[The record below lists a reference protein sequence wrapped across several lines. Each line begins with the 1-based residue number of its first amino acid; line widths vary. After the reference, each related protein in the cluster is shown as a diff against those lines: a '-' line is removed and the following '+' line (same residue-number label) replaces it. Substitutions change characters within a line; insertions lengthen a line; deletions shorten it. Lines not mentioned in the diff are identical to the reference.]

1 MKTTEQTQLQL
12 ERAIRK
18 LAEKFPAEEDAS
30 VLTDIHIRVGQ
41 ETGEVTVLDDDDH
54 ELTRCVVEEW
64 IDNKDDNFY
73 EAIIPE
79 LRRCL
84 QTSASLA
91 DNLSLLRPY
100 AYVLEDDDKET
111 IAELYVVDGDTAIF
125 DPELMKGLDEELD
138 VFLEKLL
145 NS

>member
-84 QTSASLA
+84 QTNASLA